1 MRGRRHREGVRPPD
15 ERVNLVLA
23 HARAQIVELLR
34 FPGFSVA
41 TLAFP
46 ALLFSLFGLPRA
58 GAEPNLL
65 LASYAAFAVLGV
77 GFFQFGVSGAI
88 ERATPWHAWLRT
100 LPAPASVR
108 VAARVLAA
116 LAFSFAA
123 VAVVVAVA
131 LSTTRA
137 SLSLVEWL
145 RLAVALAAGSVPFVM
160 LGLAI
165 AYWSSP
171 KSALPV
177 ANVLYMLLAYA
188 GGLWT
193 GPGDLPHAVRAIS
206 PWTPTRQWGDVL
218 WPAVAGASWS
228 ARPWLLLTAYS
239 VVFAALAGWGFRRD
253 ELQRFR

>member
-1 MRGRRHREGVRPPD
+1 VRLT
-15 ERVNLVLA
+15 LV
-23 HARAQIVELLR
+23 HARLQVLELVR

-46 ALLFSLFGLPRA
+46 ALMFVLFGLPRA
-58 GAEPNLL
+58 QGRPNIL

-100 LPAPASVR
+100 LPAPPRVRIAARAVAALVFTLASVT
-108 VAARVLAA
+108 VV
-116 LAFSFAA
+116 AA
-123 VAVVVAVA
+123 VAV
-131 LSTTRA
+131 STTSA
-137 SLSLVEWL
+137 SLSAGAWV
-145 RLAVALAAGSVPFVM
+145 RLTVALLAGSLPFVG

-165 AYWSSP
+165 AYWTSP

-193 GPGDLPHAVRAIS
+193 GPGDLPPAVRSIS
-206 PWTPTRQWGDVL
+206 PYTPTRQWGDVL
-218 WPAVAGASWS
+218 WPAASGVPWQAS
-228 ARPWLLLTAYS
+228 HWLLLTAYA
-239 VVFAALAGWGFRRD
+239 FGFGALAAWGFARD
-253 ELQRFR
+253 ELQQFR